1 MVLQPN
7 SGPPVM
13 TGVTVK
19 TWNIFLVDDGL
30 EENHETFRVQ
40 LKTPQNAVLGQ
51 RTSATVE
58 ILDPR
63 RGGSEPLEVFCL
75 YVMLVWNGSV
85 PTGPVATCGRTC
97 LEPSGV

>member
-1 MVLQPN
+1 MG
-7 SGPPVM
+7 S
-13 TGVTVK
+13 GVTVK

-40 LKTPQNAVLGQ
+40 LKNPQNSVLGQ

-63 RGGSEPLEVFCL
+63 RGGSEPSEL
-75 YVMLVWNGSV
+75 LVCWS
-85 PTGPVATCGRTC
+85 GPGQYLLVQPGGGPA
-97 LEPSGV
+97 GV